1 MAAER
6 ISMRQIREIL
16 RQKWVLKKSHRAVC
30 ESVGVSSGAVSGL
43 LARAT
48 VTGLDWSHVQKL
60 DDAALE
66 ALLYTRNEKGADL
79 RAAPDP
85 MYIHTERKKPGVTLE
100 LLHLEYLEKNPN
112 GYRYTQFCELYRRWV
127 KSRTRSRDPWLIA
140 ASHFVGPFFAS

>member
-48 VTGLDWSHVQKL
+48 VTGLDWSHVLPRRL
-60 DDAALE
+60 DDGRVDRVDDGHHRRRASDVGSTMAIIGRARSSSRPMMVLDQKGQSLDGSRTSSALV
-66 ALLYTRNEKGADL
+66 YPS
-79 RAAPDP
+79 RAA
-85 MYIHTERKKPGVTLE
+85 
-100 LLHLEYLEKNPN
+100 
-112 GYRYTQFCELYRRWV
+112 
-127 KSRTRSRDPWLIA
+127 
-140 ASHFVGPFFAS
+140 